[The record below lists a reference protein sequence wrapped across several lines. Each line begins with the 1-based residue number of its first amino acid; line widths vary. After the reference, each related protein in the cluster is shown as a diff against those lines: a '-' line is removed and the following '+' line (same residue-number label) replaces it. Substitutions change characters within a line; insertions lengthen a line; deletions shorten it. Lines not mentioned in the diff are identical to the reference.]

1 MRGRPRLT
9 DEAAAQEAAKVINAA
24 WALRYRPQGLPALG
38 FTRRE
43 AAEDYVKRR
52 RRGRVGELVGDAVRE
67 LFPAPDKAVTQDA
80 SLNLDGTP
88 RRLILNHRVSRNQLA
103 VSLVLDHG
111 FSRNRAAQVAGV
123 DPTNLKRS
131 LEIAKTQREAAQV
144 RVQALKT
151 QVDDASQ

>member
-9 DEAAAQEAAKVINAA
+9 DEAAAQEAARVINVA
-24 WALRYRPQGLPALG
+24 WALRYRPQGLPAFG

-67 LFPAPDKAVTQDA
+67 LFPAE
-80 SLNLDGTP
+80 N
-88 RRLILNHRVSRNQLA
+88 RVQVA

-111 FSRNRAAQVAGV
+111 LTHYRAGV
-123 DPTNLKRS
+123 LAGADLTNIKRA
-131 LEIAKTQREAAQV
+131 LDAGAAQREAAQA
-144 RVQALKT
+144 RVQALNT
-151 QVDDASQ
+151 QVTDAHP